1 MRRLI
6 TDRTAISLFLFLL
19 ACFAVYRALDFN
31 DAARLMPLIIGVP
44 TLVLATVVLVMEIT
58 AQWKGKP
65 RSTEGALDGSRL
77 GKDLSPK
84 ERRAMARRELSLI
97 LWLVGLVVLIW
108 LVGLLWSIP
117 VFLVFFLWLQAKEPW
132 PLIVAISL
140 GTWAVVYLLFVQI
153 LSMDLY
159 QGLIQNLWG
168 D

>member
-6 TDRTAISLFLFLL
+6 TDRSAISLFLFLL
-19 ACFAVYRALDFN
+19 ACFAVYRAFDFN
-31 DAARLMPLIIGVP
+31 DAARLMPLIIGIP
-44 TLVLATVVLVMEIT
+44 TLALSAVVLVMEIA

-65 RSTEGALDGSRL
+65 KSAQGALDGSRL

-84 ERRAMARRELSLI
+84 ERRALARRELSLI
-97 LWLVGLVVLIW
+97 LWFVGLVVLIW
-108 LVGLLWSIP
+108 LIGLLWTIP
-117 VFLVFFLWLQAKEPW
+117 VFLVLFLWLQAREPW
-132 PLIVAISL
+132 RLIVAISL